1 MAAALDYLGS
11 ERGFSETLG
20 DPDAR
25 MALGKLCCCEFKYRL
40 TDDIQEIVR
49 GLPPIS
55 GWSYKERQK
64 SERKMTLRKQI
75 KQAVNNRVNNQSN
88 STNRIYVFQH
98 HLIPLIDRPSQRG

>member
-1 MAAALDYLGS
+1 VRTTHLSCWRSGTQAGRKPGFVNIGCGASPGFKGNAKKQCYCGSMAAALDYLGS

-55 GWSYKERQK
+55 G
-64 SERKMTLRKQI
+64 
-75 KQAVNNRVNNQSN
+75 
-88 STNRIYVFQH
+88 
-98 HLIPLIDRPSQRG
+98 